1 MRSRSPERASL
12 VITHYQR
19 LLDYIVP
26 DRVHVLSDGRVARS
40 GGPELAL
47 ELEADG
53 LCRIRR
59 QGRYRRM
66 AQQMDLPVQQF
77 RTKAEQAYLDMF
89 EAAGK
94 ALPGARDP
102 FVSGLRAKAIETY
115 GRLGLPHRRIEAWKY
130 TDLRARLTDVN
141 PLLKAEGIAVSEAD
155 LARALGGEIA
165 ALPAYRLVVVEGDL
179 RADLSDIAGLKAAG
193 VEVVSL
199 GQALEKPPS
208 WLKAALAQVNPREDD
223 AVVAL
228 NTALMTGGAAL
239 RIGAGM
245 TLDKPIHL
253 IQLDGKG
260 EPASTVTRNVVIAE
274 PGSSATLIE
283 SFASLGMRGLQRN
296 AVTEI
301 RVGDKAA
308 LRHVKL
314 RAGRRGCAAS
324 FDLRWSSLPPTR
336 ATTPSSSRPALRSA
350 RSQVYLAFTGEGSAA
365 DISGA
370 FLMRGRQ
377 HCDTTLLVEHRVPH
391 CTSRELFKGVLDNEA
406 RGVFQGKII
415 VSPGAQ
421 KTDGK
426 QMAGAL
432 LLSEVAE
439 FDSKPE
445 LEIFA
450 DDVVCGHGSTSGQ
463 IDEELLFYLEAR
475 GIPEAQARAGAQG
488 RGARV
493 PGRQRGGGARGRG
506 RNRADQGLRERNRKR
521 IPAAA
526 AGAGVPAGRRRG
538 EGPRHARPT
547 AGDQAALLGGVAG
560 GGPSVRGS
568 ATELGFPVILASQ
581 GGQGRA

>member
-1 MRSRSPERASL
+1 
-12 VITHYQR
+12 
-19 LLDYIVP
+19 
-26 DRVHVLSDGRVARS
+26 
-40 GGPELAL
+40 
-47 ELEADG
+47 
-53 LCRIRR
+53 
-59 QGRYRRM
+59 
-66 AQQMDLPVQQF
+66 MDLPVQQF

-89 EAAGK
+89 AAAGK
-94 ALPGARDP
+94 ALPGSGDP
-102 FVSGLRAKAIETY
+102 FVLGLRRQAIEAY

-155 LARALGGEIA
+155 LARALGGELA

-179 RADLSDIAGLKAAG
+179 RADLSHIADLKAAG
-193 VEVVSL
+193 VEVLSL
-199 GQALEKPPS
+199 GQALENPPS
-208 WLKAALAQVNPREDD
+208 WLKAALAQVNPRQDD

-228 NTALMTGGAAL
+228 NTALMTGGAAI
-239 RIGAGM
+239 RIGAEM

-253 IQLDGKG
+253 IELDGKG
-260 EPASTVTRNVVIAE
+260 DPATTITRTVVIAE

-283 SFASLGMRGLQRN
+283 SFAGLDMRGLQRN
-296 AVTEI
+296 AVTEV

-314 RAGRRGCAAS
+314 ERDGEDALHLSTALIELAGDARYDAFQFSTGAS
-324 FDLRWSSLPPTR
+324 LS
-336 ATTPSSSRPALRSA
+336 
-350 RSQVYLAFTGEGSAA
+350 RSQGYLAFMGEHSAA

-370 FLMRGRQ
+370 FLMRGQQ

-391 CTSRELFKGVLDNEA
+391 CLSRELFKGVLDNEA

-432 LLSEVAE
+432 LLSELAE

-475 GIPEAQARAGAQG
+475 GIPEAEARALLIQAFVGEALEKVEDE
-488 RGARV
+488 A
-493 PGRQRGGGARGRG
+493 
-506 RNRADQGLRERNRKR
+506 LRDALAHAS
-521 IPAAA
+521 AAWL
-526 AGAGVPAGRRRG
+526 GVKV
-538 EGPRHARPT
+538 E
-547 AGDQAALLGGVAG
+547 
-560 GGPSVRGS
+560 
-568 ATELGFPVILASQ
+568 
-581 GGQGRA
+581 